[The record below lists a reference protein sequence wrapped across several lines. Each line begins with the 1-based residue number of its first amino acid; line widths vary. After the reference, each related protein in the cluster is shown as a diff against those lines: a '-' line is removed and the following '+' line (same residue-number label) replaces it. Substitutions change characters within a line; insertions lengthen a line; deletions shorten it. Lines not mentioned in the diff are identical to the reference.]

1 MRRPRA
7 DATEPVWLSWI
18 GEERIAVGR
27 HPTVESM
34 PVLAREGITHVV
46 NCCARVQTW
55 LARDLAIEQR
65 VFGRSHV
72 IRAPMWDFGRAQPP
86 RLWSP
91 AVRFAIAALDEA
103 PTARVLIHCRAGRR
117 RSVLVTY
124 AVLRV
129 RGYPA
134 DDAAALILSHRPIA
148 QIVPAYR
155 ASVEQWLASGAG
167 RHVSPD

>member
-1 MRRPRA
+1 MP
-7 DATEPVWLSWI
+7 EPPPNTARMSWI
-18 GEERIAVGR
+18 GDERVAVGGL
-27 HPTVESM
+27 PTPAAM
-34 PVLAREGITHVV
+34 RQLRQEGVTHVV

-55 LARDLAIEQR
+55 LARDLLTER
-65 VFGRSHV
+65 HVFGRSRV
-72 IRAPMWDFGRAQPP
+72 VRAPMWDFGQSQPP

-91 AVRFAIAALDEA
+91 AVRFAIRALDDE

-117 RSVLVTY
+117 RSVLVAY

-134 DDAAALILSHRPIA
+134 DEAAALILSHRPIA

-155 ASVEQWLASGAG
+155 ASVEKWLASGASPP
-167 RHVSPD
+167 VSSE

>member
-1 MRRPRA
+1 MP
-7 DATEPVWLSWI
+7 EPAPNAARMSWI
-18 GEERIAVGR
+18 GDERVAVGGL
-27 HPTVESM
+27 PTPAAM
-34 PVLAREGITHVV
+34 RQLRQEGVTHVV

-55 LARDLAIEQR
+55 LARDILTER
-65 VFGRSHV
+65 HVFGRSRV
-72 IRAPMWDFGRAQPP
+72 VRAPMWDFGQSQPP

-91 AVRFAIAALDEA
+91 AVRFAIRALDDE

-117 RSVLVTY
+117 RSVLVAY

-134 DDAAALILSHRPIA
+134 DEAAALILSHRPIA

-155 ASVEQWLASGAG
+155 ASVEKWLASGTSPP
-167 RHVSPD
+167 VSSE

>member
-1 MRRPRA
+1 MA
-7 DATEPVWLSWI
+7 EPAWLSWI

-27 HPTVESM
+27 HPTAESM
-34 PVLAREGITHVV
+34 PLLSQEGITHIV

-55 LARDLAIEQR
+55 LARDLSAERR

-72 IRAPMWDFGRAQPP
+72 IGAPMWDLGRSQPP

-91 AVRFAIAALDEA
+91 AVWFAIEALDEA

-124 AVLRV
+124 AVLRL
-129 RGYPA
+129 RGYPP

-148 QIVPAYR
+148 QIVPAYQ
-155 ASVEQWLASGAG
+155 ASVEKWLASGAG
-167 RHVSPD
+167 RQAGSY

>member
-1 MRRPRA
+1 MKQ
-7 DATEPVWLSWI
+7 ATDVPEPAWLSWI

-27 HPTVESM
+27 HPTAGSM
-34 PVLAREGITHVV
+34 PLLAREGITHVV

-55 LARDLAIEQR
+55 LARDFAIERQI
-65 VFGRSHV
+65 FDRSHV

-91 AVRFAIAALDEA
+91 AVRFTVDALAEA

-117 RSVLVTY
+117 RSVLVAY
-124 AVLRV
+124 AVLRM
-129 RGYPA
+129 RGYPP

-155 ASVEQWLASGAG
+155 ASVETWLASGAG
-167 RHVSPD
+167 RQLSSD